1 MTSLDVFEPIGQP
14 GESAA
19 GIKHGSV
26 LCNETIKSSAPIAN
40 PTPVPGNHSVNS
52 PCSCCANTPIQHA
65 GVGSCLVQEEI
76 PGETTTE

>member
-14 GESAA
+14 GESTA
-19 GIKHGSV
+19 GIEHGSV

>member
-1 MTSLDVFEPIGQP
+1 MTSLDVFEPIGQA
-14 GESAA
+14 GESPA
-19 GIKHGSV
+19 GIEHGSV
-26 LCNETIKSSAPIAN
+26 LCNETVKSSAPIAN